1 MQDEKSSWRI
11 RTERNDHLEEG
22 ILGLS
27 VVEKYNWPRCNLGKI
42 KWEKWVYTKIIN
54 IH

>member
-11 RTERNDHLEEG
+11 RSERNDLEEG

-27 VVEKYNWPRCNLGKI
+27 VAERCNWPRRSFGKI
-42 KWEKWVYTKIIN
+42 KLEKWVYIKIIN